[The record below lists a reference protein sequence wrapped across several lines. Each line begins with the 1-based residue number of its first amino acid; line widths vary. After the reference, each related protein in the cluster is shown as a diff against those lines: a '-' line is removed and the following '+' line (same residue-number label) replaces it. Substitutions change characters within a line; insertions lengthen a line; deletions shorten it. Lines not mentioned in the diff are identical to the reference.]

1 MNDSRDDGLN
11 SKQRKFCEEYVK
23 DNNGAQAAIR
33 AGYAEKAA
41 RVTASKLLT
50 KPNIKAYIAKL
61 KAELV
66 EECQIEAHMVLNL
79 LKMEAMDP
87 KNPSGTRVQA
97 LGLLGKYL
105 SLFTD
110 RVEHSGDPES
120 PRVIKRIAVYKN
132 EAGELVEEDL
142 ETGEETKLSPQ

>member
-110 RVEHSGDPES
+110 RVEHSGDLES